1 MSMTYIHIDA
11 ILPPFTGTSAMGRA
25 KSGRRKNVERLLYVM
40 CMTTQEHEGERAGIA
55 PRNVRARDGW
65 NGNDDAIG
73 GEGAPGSG
81 VAVGYQL

>member
-1 MSMTYIHIDA
+1 MTYIHIDA

-25 KSGRRKNVERLLYVM
+25 KSGRRKNVERLLS
-40 CMTTQEHEGERAGIA
+40 TQEHEGERAGIA

-73 GEGAPGSG
+73 GGAPGSG